1 MTMYYVATLASYVL
15 IEADS
20 ADEARRLGRLALA
33 ALRIDA
39 RQPFSPDVPIH
50 VHTVR
55 PASAD
60 EIELWNW
67 HHDKLSQEKRQ

>member
-15 IEADS
+15 VEADS
-20 ADEARRLGRLALA
+20 ADEARRLGHLALA
-33 ALRIDA
+33 ALRTNT
-39 RQPFSPDVPIH
+39 RQPLGHDVPIT
-50 VHTVR
+50 VRTVR

-67 HHDKLSQEKRQ
+67 HHDKLSQEERQ

>member
-33 ALRIDA
+33 ALQIDA
-39 RQPFSPDVPIH
+39 RSRLATDVPIH
-50 VHTVR
+50 VRTVR

-67 HHDKLSQEKRQ
+67 HHDRLSQEKRQ